1 MGIVQGFKNIFLGEE
16 EIEQEEDYRS
26 VYDDNRSKP
35 AASSQPQSVRPESTA
50 AAASSNPQPTY
61 SRAQRSAPAAAADD
75 GSLKIVLARPEKF
88 SEVTEIG
95 TDINAKKTVLL
106 NLENVKSDD
115 AKRILDF
122 ISGVAYANDAKI
134 KMMAQK
140 TFAIIPSNVQF
151 VGDDLMSELEN
162 NGYSF

>member
-1 MGIVQGFKNIFLGEE
+1 MGFRQSFKNIFLGEE
-16 EIEQEEDYRS
+16 EIEQEEEYHS
-26 VYDDNRSKP
+26 VYDDNRKKVAPAPQPQVKP
-35 AASSQPQSVRPESTA
+35 EPAPISQPSYSR
-50 AAASSNPQPTY
+50 PQPMV
-61 SRAQRSAPAAAADD
+61 DD

-95 TDINAKKTVLL
+95 SDINARKTVLL

>member
-1 MGIVQGFKNIFLGEE
+1 MSVIQGFKNIFIGDEE
-16 EIEQEEDYRS
+16 DTEQEEDYRS
-26 VYDDNRSKP
+26 VYEDTRSKK
-35 AASSQPQSVRPESTA
+35 A
-50 AAASSNPQPTY
+50 AAPQPAPQPKAEQPRPVY
-61 SRAQRSAPAAAADD
+61 SRPQQQSAESD
-75 GSLKIVLARPEKF
+75 GSLKIVLARPEKY

-95 TDINAKKTVLL
+95 NDINLRKTVLL

-122 ISGVAYANDAKI
+122 ISGVAYANNAKI

>member
-1 MGIVQGFKNIFLGEE
+1 MSVIQGFKNIFISDEDELDQEE
-16 EIEQEEDYRS
+16 EYRS
-26 VYDDNRSKP
+26 VYEDNTKKK
-35 AASSQPQSVRPESTA
+35 A
-50 AAASSNPQPTY
+50 AAPQPARNEAPQPQPTY
-61 SRAQRSAPAAAADD
+61 SRPRSSSESD
-75 GSLKIVLARPEKF
+75 GSLKIVLARPEKY

-95 TDINAKKTVLL
+95 TDINMRKTVLL

>member
-1 MGIVQGFKNIFLGEE
+1 MSVIQGFKNIFIGDEE
-16 EIEQEEDYRS
+16 DTEQEEDYRS
-26 VYDDNRSKP
+26 VYEDTRSSRKADAPKSTPQPKP
-35 AASSQPQSVRPESTA
+35 EPQPR
-50 AAASSNPQPTY
+50 PTY
-61 SRAQRSAPAAAADD
+61 SRPQQQSSADYD
-75 GSLKIVLARPEKF
+75 NSLKIVLARPEKY

-95 TDINAKKTVLL
+95 NDINLKKTVLL

-122 ISGVAYANDAKI
+122 ISGVAYANNAKI

>member
-1 MGIVQGFKNIFLGEE
+1 MSVIQGFKNIFTGYEDDT
-16 EIEQEEDYRS
+16 EQEEDYRS
-26 VYDDNRSKP
+26 VYEDNRNSKKSAAPQP
-35 AASSQPQSVRPESTA
+35 APQPKVEQPR
-50 AAASSNPQPTY
+50 PTY
-61 SRAQRSAPAAAADD
+61 SRSQASASVDYD
-75 GSLKIVLARPEKF
+75 SSLKIVLARPEKY

-95 TDINAKKTVLL
+95 NDINLKKTVLL
-106 NLENVKSDD
+106 NLENVKTDD

-122 ISGVAYANDAKI
+122 ISGVAYANNAKI

>member
-1 MGIVQGFKNIFLGEE
+1 MSVIQGFKNIFIGDEE
-16 EIEQEEDYRS
+16 EVEEEDYRS
-26 VYDDNRSKP
+26 VYDDNRSKK
-35 AASSQPQSVRPESTA
+35 A
-50 AAASSNPQPTY
+50 AAPQPAPQPKPEPQPKPAYTG
-61 SRAQRSAPAAAADD
+61 RAQQSYDYES
-75 GSLKIVLARPEKF
+75 SLKIVLARPEKY
-88 SEVTEIG
+88 SEVTDIG
-95 TDINAKKTVLL
+95 TDINNKKTVLL
-106 NLENVKSDD
+106 NLENVKSED

>member
-1 MGIVQGFKNIFLGEE
+1 MSVIQGFKNIFTGYEDDMDQEE
-16 EIEQEEDYRS
+16 EYRS
-26 VYDDNRSKP
+26 VYEDNKKSSAS
-35 AASSQPQSVRPESTA
+35 AAPSQPKAEA
-50 AAASSNPQPTY
+50 ANYSRPQPT
-61 SRAQRSAPAAAADD
+61 ARSNDFDSP
-75 GSLKIVLARPEKF
+75 LKIVLARPEKF

>member
-1 MGIVQGFKNIFLGEE
+1 MSVIQGFKNIFTGYEDDMDQEE
-16 EIEQEEDYRS
+16 EEYRS
-26 VYDDNRSKP
+26 VYEDNKKSSAS
-35 AASSQPQSVRPESTA
+35 AAPSQPKVEA
-50 AAASSNPQPTY
+50 VNY
-61 SRAQRSAPAAAADD
+61 SRPQSSSRSNDFDSP
-75 GSLKIVLARPEKF
+75 LKIVLARPEKF